1 MKKKT
6 TKLFSGGNWKM
17 KFFSHGALIVA
28 LFNLAAILWL
38 DWSGVIALGKSSPP
52 EESIQ
57 QKEESKPRHL
67 SKVNGYSIVCLEGVS
82 YWQGGHLNGVSV
94 SLTPRYN
101 RQGKIVWCEP
111 PGEKL

>member
-6 TKLFSGGNWKM
+6 TKSFNVQDYLT
-17 KFFSHGALIVA
+17 AAVA
-28 LFNLAAILWL
+28 LLNVGTILFIYWWYVGSRESTL
-38 DWSGVIALGKSSPP
+38 P
-52 EESIQ
+52 EGGTQ

-67 SKVNGYSIVCLEGVS
+67 SKINGYSIVCLEGVS
-82 YWQGGHLNGVSV
+82 YWQGGHLNGVPV

-101 RQGKIVWCEP
+101 RQGKIVWCEI